1 MVDSEEDF
9 EVFDRPDIVESS
21 NLSPRSLPFD
31 LVSSNQE
38 TANVLEAIVLQRK
51 NSRLLELLE
60 SHKRGSTLKV
70 AVHPWPPTPFR
81 SCTSPG
87 EPSEKKRK
95 KEKKERKHLKR
106 AKSLPL
112 KTLSPRKGRKLL
124 KGHKEE
130 LWQRA

>member
-9 EVFDRPDIVESS
+9 EVFDRPDIAESS

-51 NSRLLELLE
+51 NTRLLKLLE

-70 AVHPWPPTPFR
+70 AVHPWPPNSFSFLHLPWWALR
-81 SCTSPG
+81 
-87 EPSEKKRK
+87 
-95 KEKKERKHLKR
+95 KEKEQREKGKET
-106 AKSLPL
+106 SEEDEVLPL
-112 KTLSPRKGRKLL
+112 KDL
-124 KGHKEE
+124 KP
-130 LWQRA
+130 